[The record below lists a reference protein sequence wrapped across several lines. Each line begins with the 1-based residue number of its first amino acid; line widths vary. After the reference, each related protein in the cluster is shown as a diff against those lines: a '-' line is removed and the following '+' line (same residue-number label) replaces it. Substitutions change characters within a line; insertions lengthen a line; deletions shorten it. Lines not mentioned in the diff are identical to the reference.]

1 MEYIFIFLSC
11 FVVKTLS
18 SHPIKKKLT
27 NKRLRLAIR
36 KLVFLCLKPGT
47 FMWFYFW
54 FYVLSNWKESV
65 FFKNLGFTPRRTPS
79 PRIPLQLERREYT
92 SRNYVKP
99 EPSENAAIVFF
110 TPEIHLD
117 KSNSSQKSAAIRSMC
132 LFCQIVAVC
141 SWNVLW
147 KDIEMVISLWQT
159 SSR

>member
-110 TPEIHLD
+110 T
-117 KSNSSQKSAAIRSMC
+117 QKSIWIN
-132 LFCQIVAVC
+132 QILHKKALLSEVC
-141 SWNVLW
+141 VFFA
-147 KDIEMVISLWQT
+147 K
-159 SSR
+159 